1 MREAET
7 KLLETPPSIEPITD
21 ELPITLPPPSS
32 SAKSSELV
40 KQVTAAAEKVSDT
53 YNGAEMD
60 NYKWSQTLL
69 DLDIRVPVSK
79 GTKSKDVRVDIKSDR
94 LKVEL
99 IRPRRKVG
107 TETEYSLLYSGK
119 YYREIFKA
127 FNFHGTASENISL
140 NKFHAI
146 LYVNVRCVRC

>member
-21 ELPITLPPPSS
+21 ELPISLPPPS

-60 NYKWSQTLL
+60 KYKWSQTLL

-79 GTKSKDVRVDIKSDR
+79 GTKSKDVRVEIKSNH

-99 IRPRRKVG
+99 IRPRRKVPY
-107 TETEYSLLYSGK
+107 TWKQYSLLYS
-119 YYREIFKA
+119 RI
-127 FNFHGTASENISL
+127 
-140 NKFHAI
+140 
-146 LYVNVRCVRC
+146 